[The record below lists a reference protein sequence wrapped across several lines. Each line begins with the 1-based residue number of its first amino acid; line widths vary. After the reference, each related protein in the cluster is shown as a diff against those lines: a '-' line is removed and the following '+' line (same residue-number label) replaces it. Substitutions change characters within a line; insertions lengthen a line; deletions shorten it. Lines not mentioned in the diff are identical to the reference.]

1 MATLC
6 CCLFDISHGN
16 HDAASKMIF
25 GDWTVRSLC
34 DHDYARVTWIMGGLT
49 SSSSSS
55 WTRTSVLINFL
66 WHFFRLL
73 QFFCRWSR
81 GKQRANK
88 ARPQTARVP
97 GRSGAEPEPGQRG
110 QRGGRAAR
118 HPARLSEPL
127 GAGVP
132 GAGKVDSW
140 WDFWRVDLN

>member
-1 MATLC
+1 
-6 CCLFDISHGN
+6 
-16 HDAASKMIF
+16 
-25 GDWTVRSLC
+25 
-34 DHDYARVTWIMGGLT
+34 MGGLFFSVNQFSLT
-49 SSSSSS
+49 LFSSSS
-55 WTRTSVLINFL
+55 F
-66 WHFFRLL
+66 
-73 QFFCRWSR
+73 FFCRWSR
-81 GKQRANK
+81 GEQRADK

-140 WDFWRVDLN
+140 